1 MKEDRY
7 LEPGSYSHGTM
18 RSEDLIPEFMSML
31 ESVDKDR
38 AEKLEFE
45 FNGVF
50 DVLNGT
56 IEEIDGTEI
65 DEIKMQEDMGYLV
78 DELFDILNEYCP
90 PYCYFGAH
98 EGDGADYGVW
108 ISYDSLK
115 EDVHNGEVMQ
125 VRDLSELDEVLT
137 ESGFIPSMVV
147 IENDHGNVTLYN
159 QTVELVRGEFG
170 WKLEFDL
177 SEIWSVV

>member
-1 MKEDRY
+1 MKEDKY

-38 AEKLEFE
+38 AEKLIKEYSD
-45 FNGVF
+45 VF
-50 DVLNGT
+50 DYLYENVP
-56 IEEIDGTEI
+56 EEVDMALE
-65 DEIKMQEDMGYLV
+65 ENMGYLV
-78 DELFDILNEYCP
+78 DELFDILNDYCP

-115 EDVHNGEVMQ
+115 EDVANGEVMQ
-125 VRDLSELDEVLT
+125 VSDLSELDEVLT

-147 IENDHGNVTLYN
+147 LENDHGNVVLYS

-177 SEIWSVV
+177 NEIWSVV